1 MEIVIQPGGTA
12 RCVYGE
18 AISLS
23 ELGRL
28 SITRGSHVEPDQE
41 GRWIADLS
49 PVDGP
54 RLGPFEQR
62 SQALQAEVDWLIQN
76 WLPLQATG

>member
-1 MEIVIQPGGTA
+1 VIPLA
-12 RCVYGE
+12 
-18 AISLS
+18 

-28 SITRGSHVEPDQE
+28 SITRGSHVEPDSE

-54 RLGPFEQR
+54 RLGPFEHR
-62 SQALQAEVDWLIQN
+62 SQALAAEVDWLNQN
-76 WLPLQATG
+76 WLPDQATG